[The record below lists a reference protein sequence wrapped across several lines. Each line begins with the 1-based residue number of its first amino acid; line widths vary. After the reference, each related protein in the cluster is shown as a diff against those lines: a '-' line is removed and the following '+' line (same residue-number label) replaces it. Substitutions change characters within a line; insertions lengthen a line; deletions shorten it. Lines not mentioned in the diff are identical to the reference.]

1 MCYFPHK
8 MVPSR
13 DGPPPCPASSVT
25 GVPGGQDLAAFEI
38 NFNAL
43 ITFDALLAGAPPLEH
58 TIPKMTLTQLLQKVG
73 ANEAAVKKTGCVISV
88 QATPPSLLL

>member
-1 MCYFPHK
+1 MGLD
-8 MVPSR
+8 PSFLSL
-13 DGPPPCPASSVT
+13 GIETLSPEKTISWK
-25 GVPGGQDLAAFEI
+25 EI
-38 NFNAL
+38 L
-43 ITFDALLAGAPPLEH
+43 QLGKGRRHDLLAGAPPLEH